1 MSPVTRDTAATLAPE
16 MMPSA
21 AHPASDDV
29 PDAAP
34 ARPAEDLDPTT
45 GVSVVVCV
53 LNEERHVAE
62 AVQHALRQD
71 HLGPLEL
78 VVALGPS
85 RDRTDEIV
93 AELAALD
100 PRIRMVRNPDPR
112 GATPAG
118 LNAAVA
124 ESMYPVVVRIDGHAL
139 LPPHYVRTA
148 VETMRR
154 TGADNVGGIM
164 AAEGVTPFEQ
174 AVARAMTSR
183 LGVGNASFHTGG
195 QEGPA
200 DTVYLGVFRRAAI
213 ARVGG
218 YDEAFLRAQDWEM
231 NLRIRRTGG
240 LVWFQPALRVSYR
253 PRSRARDLGRQ
264 YFHYGRWRRV
274 VMRRH
279 EGTASLRYLAP
290 PAALVAVAAGTALTL
305 LGVRPAAVL
314 PGGYLAAVVAGS
326 LVEARGLGPSA
337 ALRLPLALMT
347 MHLSWGAGFLT
358 SPKRLAQGAP
368 APPASSSTPPAPAAS

>member
-1 MSPVTRDTAATLAPE
+1 
-16 MMPSA
+16 
-21 AHPASDDV
+21 
-29 PDAAP
+29 
-34 ARPAEDLDPTT
+34 
-45 GVSVVVCV
+45 V

-78 VVALGPS
+78 VIALGPS

-93 AELAALD
+93 AGLAAID
-100 PRIRMVRNPDPR
+100 PRIRTVRNPDPR

-124 ESMYPVVVRIDGHAL
+124 QSTYPVIVRIDGHAL
-139 LPPHYVRTA
+139 LPSHYVRTA

-195 QEGPA
+195 EEGPA

-290 PAALVAVAAGTALTL
+290 PVALVGVAAGTVLTL
-305 LGVRPAAVL
+305 LGFWPAAVL

-326 LVEARGLGPSA
+326 LVEARGLRPSA
-337 ALRLPLALMT
+337 ALRLPLALAT

-358 SPKRLAQGAP
+358 SPKRLAERAP
-368 APPASSSTPPAPAAS
+368 APPASTPPAPAASS